1 MPIPVKCPSC
11 SHKFSVKDEYAG
23 KRAKCPECE
32 EPLSIPGGAAPMPA
46 ARPKSSPIAKA
57 LDDEAAESPKAKRRR
72 DEDDDDLPRAKK
84 RRDDDEGDEKP
95 RARKRREDDEDE
107 DDRPKGNRRRRDDDE
122 PPKKKKGSA
131 LPLILGIVAG
141 VVLLC
146 CGGPLG
152 VWFIWI
158 KPGLESAAS
167 GLQAWASEVKQE
179 QAAKNSFKDNFQKV
193 KAGMTKKE
201 VDDLL
206 GPNSAKAQEH
216 DVGRVTMMLS
226 DWPKSDDR
234 WKPKAKAGHVLVWD
248 KSGDGVLVAYS
259 TDPNAGGTV
268 VGAVGNFGLSASE
281 PIKLP
286 AAEPTGDVNN
296 PVATLTADEVTGQF
310 DRYRDRWVTVSGTF
324 RTVDNLNPFSV
335 VLTTPPG
342 FTLTVHPPTGG
353 RFPLADPQV
362 QLGESL
368 TFTGKVGGD
377 KIAIQLKEA
386 KFVRRTG
393 GTPPVKPSNALTT
406 ADLVRDHAKLRG
418 QTVTLRGKVKL
429 VIDDT
434 DRKSGHLVFDT
445 GSGAIGVQARIPDGK
460 WRTQFYQGEDTI
472 ELTGIIGGLAGNP
485 GSGQY
490 VELLNGDVLKRTD
503 KAGRDVP
510 LPPVT
515 PPPPAKPVAVNSE
528 TLVADFAQNADAAN
542 KKYAD
547 KLLTVTGTV
556 EKVSPTG
563 SSVTLKGLAAADN
576 KKAYVITV
584 GMGFAGRD
592 EAKKLKEGDPVK
604 LTGKFT
610 LFRAASGTTP
620 NTVALTNGAVEK

>member
-95 RARKRREDDEDE
+95 RAKKRREDDEDE
-107 DDRPKGNRRRRDDDE
+107 DDRPRGNRRRRDEDGA
-122 PPKKKKGSA
+122 PPKKKSNA
-131 LPLILGIVAG
+131 LVIILSIVGA

-146 CGGPLG
+146 GGTCGG
-152 VWFIWI
+152 VWWFVL
-158 KPGLESAAS
+158 KPAGETFASFVTAAE
-167 GLQAWASEVKQE
+167 QR
-179 QAAKNSFKDNFQKV
+179 QAARDSFKDNFQKV

-226 DWPKSDDR
+226 DWPKSEDR
-234 WKPKAKAGHVLVWD
+234 WKPKAKAGHVLLWD

-296 PVATLTADEVTGQF
+296 PVATLTAAELTAQF
-310 DRYRDRWVTVSGTF
+310 AKYRDRWVTVSGAF
-324 RTVDNLNPFSV
+324 SAVDTLNPFSV

-342 FTLTVHPPTGG
+342 FTLTVHPPPGG
-353 RFPLADPQV
+353 RFPLADPPV
-362 QLGESL
+362 QPRESL

-377 KIAIQLKEA
+377 SIAVQLKEG
-386 KFVRRTG
+386 KFVSRTG
-393 GTPPVKPSNALTT
+393 GTPPKPVDPKAALTV
-406 ADLVRDHAKLRG
+406 ADVLRDHVKLRG
-418 QTVTLRGKVKL
+418 GSVTVRGKVKL
-429 VIDDT
+429 VVEEVDGT
-434 DRKSGHLVFDT
+434 RGHIEFDVGGGT
-445 GSGAIGVQARIPDGK
+445 IGLRAKIPDGK
-460 WRTQFYQGEDTI
+460 WRTRFLQGEDTV
-472 ELTGIIGGLAGNP
+472 ELSGTVAGLAGNP
-485 GSGQY
+485 GTGQS
-490 VELLNGDVLKRTD
+490 VEMLNCDLLKRTTKD
-503 KAGRDVP
+503 GKDVP

-515 PPPPAKPVAVNSE
+515 PPLKAVAVAAE
-528 TLVADFAQNADAAN
+528 TLAAEFAQNIDNAA
-542 KKYAD
+542 KKYTD
-547 KLLTVTGTV
+547 KAITVTGTV
-556 EKVSPTG
+556 DKVSPTG
-563 SSVTLKGLAAADN
+563 IRVTLKGVAAADN
-576 KKAYVITV
+576 KKAYVVDV
-584 GMGFAGRD
+584 GMTAAGRD
-592 EAKKLKEGDPVK
+592 DAKKFKEGDVVK
-604 LTGKFT
+604 LTGKYT
-610 LFRAASGTTP
+610 LFRPAGASNP
-620 NTVALTNGAVEK
+620 NTVLLSNAVVEK